1 MLGALKNVCKCL
13 VLEAGCLAELHEVP
27 PDHFRDAVAAMF
39 ANRHRGYQLGDGF
52 LQPAGLGMGLMI
64 CRNIIET
71 HGGTLRHL
79 STRTGTSFR
88 FTLRTKE

>member
-1 MLGALKNVCKCL
+1 MVSSEKRPGGRVVAVKIADTGPGISEEALRKVFDPYFTTK
-13 VLEAGCLAELHEVP
+13 
-27 PDHFRDAVAAMF
+27 
-39 ANRHRGYQLGDGF
+39 
-52 LQPAGLGMGLMI
+52 PAGLGMGLMI